1 MHKTKGGFMGT
12 LYENIKQLCEKKGV
26 TPSRVCVDLGFSKT
40 IMSSLKSGR
49 TSSLSTSKLQA
60 IADYFGI
67 TIDEL
72 VGIKKNLLYSFNDAQ
87 TGVTIEIKGYD
98 GAISEQERKVIEAYA
113 EALNKMVENAKN
125 G

>member
-1 MHKTKGGFMGT
+1 MGT
-12 LYENIKQLCEKKGV
+12 LYENIKSLCEKKGV
-26 TPSRVCVDLGFSKT
+26 TPSKVCVDLGFSKT

-49 TSSLSTSKLQA
+49 TTSLSTSKLQA
-60 IADYFGI
+60 VADYFGV

-72 VGIKKNLLYSFNDAQ
+72 VGVKKDLLYSFNDVQ
-87 TGVTIEIKGYD
+87 TGVTIEIKGYN